1 MELHPKNGSAALQL
15 KDGIVPFD
23 VAQCDADASSMR
35 RKNVPPETWG
45 YAAWIFLHAAAYAY
59 PDNPTPEEKLAYKQL
74 FMNLRY
80 TLPCYS
86 CRANLVKELEK
97 FPITDAALTNS
108 RTLGTWLN
116 ELHNSVSARLNK
128 PVMGYE
134 QRLATVLKGIVP
146 PPRMNRNAK
155 NRMGLGADAGGST
168 RNIGIALVVS
178 GSVFIIVIL
187 VLVLVC
193 RKRKN

>member
-1 MELHPKNGSAALQL
+1 MELHNSGAIKL

-59 PDNPTPEEKLAYKQL
+59 PDNPTPEEKLAYRQL
-74 FMNLRY
+74 FMYLRY

-86 CRANLVKELEK
+86 CRTNLVKELEK

-146 PPRMNRNAK
+146 PPRMTSRKSRA
-155 NRMGLGADAGGST
+155 GLGGLADDDKSK
-168 RNIGIALVVS
+168 RNIGIALVTS
-178 GSVFIIVIL
+178 GVIFIILML
-187 VLVLVC
+187 VLVLAC
-193 RKRKN
+193 RKKK

>member
-1 MELHPKNGSAALQL
+1 MDGGSIKL

-23 VAQCDADASSMR
+23 AAQCDADASTMR

-45 YAAWIFLHAAAYAY
+45 YAAWIFLHAAAYSY
-59 PDNPTPEEKLAYKQL
+59 PDNPTPEEKLAFKQL

-80 TLPCYS
+80 TLPCFS
-86 CRANLVKELEK
+86 CRTNLVKELER
-97 FPITDAALTNS
+97 FPLTDAALANS
-108 RTLGTWLN
+108 RALGTWLN

-146 PPRMNRNAK
+146 PPRMSRNSK
-155 NRMGLGADAGGST
+155 NRLGGAGSMEGAGSKH
-168 RNIGIALVVS
+168 IGIALVVS
-178 GSVFIIVIL
+178 GGVFIILMI
-187 VLVLVC
+187 VLVFAC
-193 RKRKN
+193 RKKK

>member
-1 MELHPKNGSAALQL
+1 MEHPNRTLTL

-146 PPRMNRNAK
+146 PPRMSRNAK
-155 NRMGLGADAGGST
+155 SRMGLLGAGEDGGSK

-178 GSVFIIVIL
+178 GVIFIVLML